1 MSQALGHEN
10 GGAAASLAV
19 AEKYVA
25 AFGQIAKETN
35 TVLLPA
41 NVGDVGS
48 MVAQAM
54 SIYGN
59 LGKKALPTVK
69 EESEDVIDLAN
80 HISEVNINLG

>member
-59 LGKKALPTVK
+59 LGTKALSTVK
-69 EESEDVIDLAN
+69 EECEDLTDLGN